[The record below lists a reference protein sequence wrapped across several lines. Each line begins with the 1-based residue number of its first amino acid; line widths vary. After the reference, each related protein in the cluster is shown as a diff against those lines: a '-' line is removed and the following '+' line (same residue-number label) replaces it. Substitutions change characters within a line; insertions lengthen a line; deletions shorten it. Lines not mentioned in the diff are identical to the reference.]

1 MNIVAKEAGVP
12 FILAKSADQIH
23 ATVLKKIGAD
33 KVIVP
38 EKESGIRVARLLMAG
53 NFTEFIELS
62 DKVRMIE
69 TAVKEE
75 WIGKTLRQLNLRKKH
90 NLNVVCARKGGEIVL
105 NLDPDIPLTNDYS
118 LIVIVDK
125 QNIAK
130 LMRK

>member
-1 MNIVAKEAGVP
+1 M
-12 FILAKSADQIH
+12 
-23 ATVLKKIGAD
+23 
-33 KVIVP
+33 
-38 EKESGIRVARLLMAG
+38 RVARLLLAG
-53 NFTEFIELS
+53 NFSEFIELS

-75 WIGKTLRQLNLRKKH
+75 WIGKTLRQLNLRQKQ

-105 NLDPDIPLTNDYS
+105 NLDPDIPLTDDYS

-125 QNIAK
+125 KNIAK